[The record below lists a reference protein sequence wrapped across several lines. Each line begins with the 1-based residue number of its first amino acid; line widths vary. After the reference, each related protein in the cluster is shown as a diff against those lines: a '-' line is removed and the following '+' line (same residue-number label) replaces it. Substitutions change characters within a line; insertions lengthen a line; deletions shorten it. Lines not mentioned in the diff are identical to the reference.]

1 MVRRSATQV
10 DSPKRQ
16 TMTQATHL
24 EQHFKQADPLPPLV
38 DSFGRVHESLR
49 ISVTD
54 ACNIRCR
61 YCMPETVLGFLP
73 QHRLLKYE
81 SIARIV
87 SIFARA
93 GIHKVRLTGGE
104 PLMRPNLEKL
114 IEQIAVV
121 PGLQQIAMTTNAM
134 LLADKVDSLEKAGL
148 THVNISLD
156 TLRES
161 AFQEISRRDGLDK
174 VLAGIDAAV
183 ASSLKVRLN
192 ALVLREI
199 NLQDCVPLVEFARQR
214 NLFIRFIEF
223 MPLDADRQ
231 WSKEQVVNGQ
241 ELRQHL
247 ESHFGPLTPITR
259 LDPAQPASDFGF
271 ADGRGGV
278 GFIDPVSQ
286 PFCKSC
292 NRIRLTADGKLR
304 NCLFGREEWDLK
316 AACESEADDYVIY
329 QIAASCIKS
338 KYATHGISTSD
349 FQQPER
355 AMYQIGG

>member
-1 MVRRSATQV
+1 MKPSILPKTAVGLSA
-10 DSPKRQ
+10 R
-16 TMTQATHL
+16 
-24 EQHFKQADPLPPLV
+24 LPPLI
-38 DSFGRVHESLR
+38 DPFGRVHESLR

-73 QHRLLKYE
+73 QHRLLQYS
-81 SIARIV
+81 SIVRIV
-87 SIFARA
+87 SILARA
-93 GIHKVRLTGGE
+93 GVSKIRLTGGE
-104 PLMRPNLEKL
+104 PLMRPHLEQL
-114 IEQIAVV
+114 VAQLADIS
-121 PGLQQIAMTTNAM
+121 GLQQIAMTTNAM
-134 LLADKVDSLEKAGL
+134 MLADKVASLQDAGL

-161 AFQEISRRDGLDK
+161 AFKQISRRDGLDQ

-183 ASSLKVRLN
+183 ASRLKVRLN

-199 NLQDCVPLVEFARQR
+199 NLQDCIPLVDFARDR

-231 WSKEQVVNGQ
+231 WTQEQVVNGS
-241 ELRQHL
+241 ELRKHL
-247 ESHFGPLTPITR
+247 ESHFGPLAAIPR
-259 LDPAQPASDFGF
+259 SDPAQPSSDFGF
-271 ADGRGGV
+271 TDGRGGV
-278 GFIDPVSQ
+278 GFIDPVSK
-286 PFCKSC
+286 PFCQSC

-316 AACESEADDYVIY
+316 AASESNTTDEQIYGIIAD
-329 QIAASCIKS
+329 CIKN
-338 KYATHGISTSD
+338 KYASHGISTSD

>member
-1 MVRRSATQV
+1 MKPSIHPTTVAEKSDR
-10 DSPKRQ
+10 
-16 TMTQATHL
+16 
-24 EQHFKQADPLPPLV
+24 LPPLI

-73 QHRLLKYE
+73 QHRLLQYS
-81 SIARIV
+81 SIVRIV
-87 SIFARA
+87 SILARA
-93 GIHKVRLTGGE
+93 GVSKIRLTGGE
-104 PLMRPNLEKL
+104 PLMRPHLEQL
-114 IEQIAVV
+114 VV
-121 PGLQQIAMTTNAM
+121 QLAGIPGLKQIAMTTNAM
-134 LLADKVDSLEKAGL
+134 MLADKVVPLQDAGL

-161 AFQEISRRDGLDK
+161 AFKLISRRDGLDQ

-183 ASSLKVRLN
+183 ASKLKVRLN

-199 NLQDCVPLVEFARQR
+199 NLQDCIPLVDFARDR

-231 WSKEQVVNGQ
+231 WSQDQVVNGS
-241 ELRQHL
+241 ELRKHL
-247 ESHFGPLTPITR
+247 ESHFGPLAAIPR
-259 LDPAQPASDFGF
+259 SDSAQPSSDFGF
-271 ADGRGGV
+271 TDGRGGV
-278 GFIDPVSQ
+278 GFIDPVSK
-286 PFCKSC
+286 PFCQAC

-316 AACESEADDYVIY
+316 AAIESNATDEQIYGIVAD
-329 QIAASCIKS
+329 CIKNKFAS
-338 KYATHGISTSD
+338 HGISSSD